1 LRPGG
6 IAVHTTEFNV
16 CCNFATVVE
25 GETVVYRRRDLEAL
39 RRSLAADGHGMT
51 LNFGLGNRAEDRHV
65 DTEPWSNVHL
75 NRRIGGYIVTSFGI
89 MVEKGR

>member
-1 LRPGG
+1 
-6 IAVHTTEFNV
+6 
-16 CCNFATVVE
+16 
-25 GETVVYRRRDLEAL
+25 
-39 RRSLAADGHGMT
+39 MT

-89 MVEKGR
+89 TVEKGR